1 MSQCLNVPVFRVFQK
16 AKNASAYEI
25 STCVQ
30 LGVQLEVQAGEVVTV
45 MSNFV
50 PFTRH
55 GKAV

>member
-1 MSQCLNVPVFRVFQK
+1 MFQCLNVPVFRVFQK

-30 LGVQLEVQAGEVVTV
+30 LEVQLEVQVVTV